1 MPTREPFLRF
11 LNLRAEDFDFL
22 DRYRPVLLQGAD
34 KFAES
39 FYEYLFGK
47 PETAEVL
54 ENINRKKLAAL
65 LAKQT
70 AHFERLLTDR
80 FSAQYREDL
89 LHIGQIHQ
97 RLGIAPAWI
106 TGGYSLYKEHLTALA
121 DSSSVLSDDR
131 ARLKQVLSKLIFAD
145 LGLQLQGYASAQSEE
160 DITRAALTRVLVDTV
175 LMERSNGT
183 WDSLMRRMCRGLVSK
198 DTHILAAWGV
208 MADVGSRRL
217 ALTCGVHIEEWGTPP
232 FVSQHPNNPCLQA
245 LAIGEPLVIRVPEGG
260 RLEWVGDALP
270 TGSQEVAFIPFGK
283 TATGHIGVGIL
294 VADYANYFQRIGLDH
309 FKAFSHFGDLALSL
323 RDQSLR
329 DPLTALPN
337 RTLFYDRMNHALSS
351 ASRRER
357 LLAIGVLDLDGF
369 KPINDQ
375 HGHAAGDWMLQ
386 QVAGRL
392 RGVMRPTDTLA
403 RLGGDEF
410 GLLLD
415 DLETVSQLET
425 LGDRLLDAIREPFKL
440 DGRLVSLSASIGFTL
455 HPLDDGDGETM
466 LRHADMAMYSSKNS
480 GHDRVT
486 VYSAAMS
493 AEAKWHAQLNR
504 ELRSGLETEALLLHY
519 QPQIDMATGAVV
531 GVEALLRWQHPNR
544 GLLLPGDFLD
554 ALEKGPMSCR
564 MGRYVLDRAV
574 RRAAA
579 WYEQGLS
586 LRVAVNVGAQ
596 HLLSPEF
603 TEDLHDILS
612 RHGLPPRLLEI
623 EVTETTAIADLS
635 AASEALAGCRRLGIT
650 VALDDFGT
658 GNAPL
663 SYLQALPADSV
674 KIDRGF
680 VQGILRNHKDA
691 AIVAGVITSARL
703 LGLEVIAEGVETEE
717 HGCLLLKLGC
727 RRAQGY
733 AIAKAMPGD
742 AIPEWIGYY
751 GGNPSWA
758 TWVDRPWK
766 PEDYGVLMIALSHA
780 ERAREVQARLADPD
794 ASFPEHLL
802 EPDSERRC
810 ALGRWLEGECSRF
823 GDNPHFQTI
832 KALHDRLHETARFAG
847 ELKAE
852 QEPANMGVI
861 EEKIREIRALSNAVQ
876 EQFREWL
883 G

>member
-1 MPTREPFLRF
+1 MPTHEPFLRF
-11 LNLRAEDFDFL
+11 LDLQTEDFDFL
-22 DRYRPVLLQGAD
+22 DRYRPILLQGAG

-54 ENINRKKLAAL
+54 QSINGKKLAAL
-65 LAKQT
+65 LERQT
-70 AHFERLLTDR
+70 AHFQRLLASR

-89 LHIGQIHQ
+89 LRIGQIHQ

-106 TGGYSLYKEHLTALA
+106 TGGYSLYKEHLSALA
-121 DSSSVLSDDR
+121 DAPDVPPDDR
-131 ARLKQVLSKLIFAD
+131 APLKQVLSKLIFAD
-145 LGLQLQGYASAQSEE
+145 LGIQLQGYASAQSEE
-160 DITRAALTRVLVDTV
+160 DVTRATLTRVLIDTV

-183 WDSLMRRMCRGLVSK
+183 WDSLMRRMCHGLVSK

-208 MADVGSRRL
+208 MADTGSRGL
-217 ALTCGVHIEEWGTPP
+217 AQTCGLHNEAWGPPP
-232 FVSQHPNNPCLQA
+232 FLSRNPANPCLRA
-245 LAIGEPLVIRVPEGG
+245 LATGEPVVMRVPEDGT
-260 RLEWVGDALP
+260 LEWIGEAAP
-270 TGSQEVAFIPFGK
+270 AGSREVAFIPFGK
-283 TATGHIGVGIL
+283 TATGHVGVGIL
-294 VADYANYFQRIGLDH
+294 VADYANYFQCIGLDH

-323 RDQSLR
+323 RDQSLQ

-337 RTLFYDRMNHALSS
+337 RTLFYDRMNHALSG

-369 KPINDQ
+369 KPVNDQ
-375 HGHAAGDWMLQ
+375 HGHAAGDRILQ
-386 QVAGRL
+386 QAADRL

-415 DLETVSQLET
+415 ELETVSQLEI
-425 LGDRLLDAIREPFKL
+425 LGVRLLEAVREPFVL
-440 DGRLVSLSASIGFTL
+440 DDRLVSLSASIGFTL

-466 LRHADMAMYSSKNS
+466 LRHADMAMYASKNS
-480 GHDRVT
+480 GRDRMT
-486 VYSAAMS
+486 VYSVAMS
-493 AEAKWHAQLNR
+493 AEAQWQAQVNL
-504 ELRSGLETEALLLHY
+504 ELRSALETATLLLHY
-519 QPQIDMATGAVV
+519 QPQIDMATGDVL
-531 GVEALLRWQHPNR
+531 GVEALLRWQHPSR
-544 GLLLPGDFLD
+544 GLLMPGDFLD

-564 MGRYVLDRAV
+564 MGRYVLDTAV
-574 RRAAA
+574 QQAAA
-579 WYEQGLS
+579 WHEQGLS

-603 TEDLHDILS
+603 IEDLREILS
-612 RHGLPPRLLEI
+612 RHRLPAHLLEI

-635 AASEALAGCRRLGIT
+635 AASEALAACRRLGIT

-663 SYLQALPADSV
+663 SYLQALPVDSL

-691 AIVAGVITSARL
+691 AIIAGVITSARL
-703 LGLEVIAEGVETEE
+703 LGLDVIAEGVETEE

-727 RRAQGY
+727 RPAQGY

-742 AIPEWIGYY
+742 AIPAWIGAYD
-751 GGNPSWA
+751 GNASWIS
-758 TWVDRPWK
+758 WGDRPWK

-802 EPDSERRC
+802 EPGSERHC
-810 ALGRWLEGECSRF
+810 VLGRWLEGESGSRF
-823 GDNPHFQTI
+823 RDNPHFQAI
-832 KALHDRLHETARFAG
+832 KASHDRLHETARFAG
-847 ELKAE
+847 RLKAG
-852 QEPANMGVI
+852 QDFPMDVM
-861 EEKIREIRALSNAVQ
+861 EEKIREIRSLSGAIQ
-876 EQFREWL
+876 AQFREWL